1 MIKINCA
8 TYAAATLGFQKTA
21 IMVDEGNLGMSMDL
35 TVCVELILE
44 SGQELERL
52 VNGSVL
58 TEATTASG
66 RTIHSGNW
74 TYRILPRLRPC
85 LKLHPPPLLSESSCI
100 G

>member
-21 IMVDEGNLGMSMDL
+21 IMVDEGNLGMSMEL

-44 SGQELERL
+44 SGQELERF

-66 RTIHSGNW
+66 RTIQNW
-74 TYRILPRLRPC
+74 TYCILPRLRPC
-85 LKLHPPPLLSESSCI
+85 LKLRPPPAFE
-100 G
+100 